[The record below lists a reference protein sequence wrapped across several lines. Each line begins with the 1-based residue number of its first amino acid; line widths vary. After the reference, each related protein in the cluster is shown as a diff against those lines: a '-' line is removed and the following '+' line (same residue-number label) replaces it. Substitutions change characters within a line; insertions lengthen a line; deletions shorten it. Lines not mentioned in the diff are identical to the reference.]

1 MSEEYSPQIVP
12 GTACAYADCACG
24 DMCEEH
30 CATDGCIEEDEFEDD
45 DDIDENEPEAG
56 DA

>member
-30 CATDGCIEEDEFEDD
+30 CATDGGIEEDEFEDD